1 MSKQYLACP
10 LCGGDNLHHLGLLDF
25 HRPKGEDTDIRVT
38 SITSQRISVT
48 EDAAVIAPTRRN
60 WMRIFFSC
68 ETCDAEE
75 EKLCLEITQYKGETQ
90 LSWGIAAGI
99 KLNKVIE
106 VRSHDLA

>member
-1 MSKQYLACP
+1 MSEQYLACP
-10 LCGGDNLHHLGLLDF
+10 LCGGDNLHHIGLIDYT
-25 HRPKGEDTDIRVT
+25 RPGGEDKPIRTT

-48 EDAAVIAPTRRN
+48 EDVAVIAPTRRN

-68 ETCDAEE
+68 ETCDAEK
-75 EKLCLEITQYKGETQ
+75 EKLFLEITQYKGETQ

-99 KLNKVIE
+99 KLNKNIK

>member
-1 MSKQYLACP
+1 MNEQYLACP

-25 HRPKGEDTDIRVT
+25 YRPKGEDKDIRVT

-60 WMRIFFSC
+60 WIRIFFNC
-68 ETCDAEE
+68 ETCGAEDE
-75 EKLCLEITQYKGETQ
+75 NLYLEITQSKGETQ
-90 LSWGIAAGI
+90 LSWGVAIG
-99 KLNKVIE
+99 KLNKDVE